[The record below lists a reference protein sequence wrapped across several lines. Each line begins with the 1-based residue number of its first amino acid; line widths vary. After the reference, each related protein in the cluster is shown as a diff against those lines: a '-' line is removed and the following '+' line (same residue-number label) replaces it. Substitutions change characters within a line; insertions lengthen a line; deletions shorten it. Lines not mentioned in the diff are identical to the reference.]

1 MPDMIFPIIVLVI
14 VAFLIL
20 SFLIHLID
28 IVDTNKMCDKIID
41 NQSNILNWK
50 YTISTK
56 DNENEQTKQ

>member
-56 DNENEQTKQ
+56 DDENE

>member
-14 VAFLIL
+14 IGFLIL
-20 SFLIHLID
+20 SFLMYLVD

-56 DNENEQTKQ
+56 DDENE

>member
-28 IVDTNKMCDKIID
+28 LVDTNKMCDKIID

-56 DNENEQTKQ
+56 DDENE

>member
-1 MPDMIFPIIVLVI
+1 MPDMMFPVVVLVI

-56 DNENEQTKQ
+56 DNENE

>member
-41 NQSNILNWK
+41 YQSNILNWK

-56 DNENEQTKQ
+56 DDENE